1 MAVSP
6 KIIRKKRPFN
16 QFDNATVE
24 ELAKS
29 ARMTCYLKGQ
39 EIFAIGDDD
48 EYEVFLVMGCIEL
61 VTKDQRSFMIDI
73 SERKAE
79 YAISNMK
86 PRQFSAIAAK
96 HDTCICWIHQK
107 ILNHV
112 LKKHRIDLNQTS
124 DSDLVP
130 VNSFRNSLLNFQQS

>member
-1 MAVSP
+1 
-6 KIIRKKRPFN
+6 
-16 QFDNATVE
+16 
-24 ELAKS
+24 
-29 ARMTCYLKGQ
+29 MTCYINGQ
-39 EIFAIGDDD
+39 EIFAIGDYD

-61 VTKDQRSFMIDI
+61 FTKDQRSFMIDI